1 MAFRDLLA
9 GATEVNDEISVN
21 HDMLTNSSKMDH
33 KDIVFNNVSETN
45 GLRSAV
51 NVLARDRICAIF
63 DISPGELIDILA
75 WAMAN
80 PTEPDIVDIEESPV
94 FENTQE
100 IVDLTKIPIPWQYP
114 EDRGRYQSASVII
127 A

>member
-9 GATEVNDEISVN
+9 GVTEVNDEISVN
-21 HDMLTNSSKMDH
+21 HDMLTHSRKMDH
-33 KDIVFNNVSETN
+33 KAIVFNNISETN
-45 GLRSAV
+45 ELRSAI

-80 PTEPDIVDIEESPV
+80 RQNPM
-94 FENTQE
+94 
-100 IVDLTKIPIPWQYP
+100 
-114 EDRGRYQSASVII
+114 
-127 A
+127 

>member
-1 MAFRDLLA
+1 MAFRDLLV

-21 HDMLTNSSKMDH
+21 HDMLNQSTRMDH
-33 KDIVFNNVSETN
+33 KAIVFNKISEAN
-45 GLRSAV
+45 GLRAAV

-63 DISPGELIDILA
+63 DISPGELIDTLA

-80 PTEPDIVDIEESPV
+80 PTEPDVVDIENSPV

-100 IVDLTKIPIPWQYP
+100 NVDLTKIPIHWHCA
-114 EDRGRYQSASVII
+114 EDRGRYQ
-127 A
+127 